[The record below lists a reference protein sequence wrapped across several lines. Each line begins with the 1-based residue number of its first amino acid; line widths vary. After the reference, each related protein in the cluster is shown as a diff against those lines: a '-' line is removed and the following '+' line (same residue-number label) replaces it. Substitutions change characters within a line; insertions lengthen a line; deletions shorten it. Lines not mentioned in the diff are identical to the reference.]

1 MIRYDRLAHEF
12 VANVPERL
20 EPGRLYIS
28 IEYATAAHLCCCGC
42 GAEVVTPFTPTDW
55 KMTFDGETISLWPS
69 IGNWNEA
76 CRSHYVIDRS
86 EVIEAPPWSDRRIEA
101 ESKRDKAAKG
111 RFYRRLSDR
120 KSDVPVPATVAV
132 QEPLNVWSR
141 AKRWLKDWS

>member
-101 ESKRDKAAKG
+101 EWKRDRTAKG
-111 RFYRRLSDR
+111 RFYHDR
-120 KSDVPVPATVAV
+120 KSDVPGPATVAV
-132 QEPLNVWSR
+132 HETLNVWPR
-141 AKRWLKDWS
+141 VKRWLKHWS